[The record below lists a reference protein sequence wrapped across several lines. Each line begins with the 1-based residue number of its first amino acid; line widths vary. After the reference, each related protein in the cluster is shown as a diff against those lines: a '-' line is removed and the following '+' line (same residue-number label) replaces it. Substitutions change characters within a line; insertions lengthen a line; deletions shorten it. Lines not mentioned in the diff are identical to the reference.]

1 MGASAEILSTSLGIL
16 AYARGV
22 RRKDC
27 GSAEDVLLR
36 SAEVSKR
43 EARKQ
48 AANNSST
55 SFGGGEVLPR
65 SDI

>member
-1 MGASAEILSTSLGIL
+1 MGASAEILSASLGMTL
-16 AYARGV
+16 FT
-22 RRKDC
+22 
-27 GSAEDVLLR
+27 

-48 AANNSST
+48 VANNSST
-55 SFGGGEVLPR
+55 SFGGGEVLQR